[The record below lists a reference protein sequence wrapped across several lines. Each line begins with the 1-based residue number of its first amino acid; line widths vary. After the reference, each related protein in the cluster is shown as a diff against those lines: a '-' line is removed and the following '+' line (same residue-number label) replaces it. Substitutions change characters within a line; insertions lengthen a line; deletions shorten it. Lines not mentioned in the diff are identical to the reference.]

1 MSSLL
6 KEVQKEALMC
16 PFLLMQT
23 IAPALHDGCSVQ
35 DNASF
40 SYICCF
46 QLSRVHQ
53 CFPNAVPRGFGS
65 TDLITVAARVQ
76 TVFTPGDSAT
86 THASVLPTIIF
97 DLQIIVG
104 GGNSSVACSFIH
116 FEESPVAHFLFIR
129 RLDDSILSCTWI
141 SFVKAVK
148 QLQSDFPKES
158 NRPGSS
164 QSFV

>member
-6 KEVQKEALMC
+6 KEVLKEALTC
-16 PFLLMQT
+16 PFLLMQK
-23 IAPALHDGCSVQ
+23 IAPALRYGCKVK

-53 CFPNAVPRGFGS
+53 CFKKCCASRFWVNQPHYCSCSSVDCVHTS
-65 TDLITVAARVQ
+65 AR
-76 TVFTPGDSAT
+76 TRASAP
-86 THASVLPTIIF
+86 STIIF

-104 GGNSSVACSFIH
+104 GGNTSVVCSFIH

-129 RLDDSILSCTWI
+129 RLNDSILSCTWI

-148 QLQSDFPKES
+148 QLQSDFPKQS

-164 QSFV
+164 QSFI